1 MEKTVKIGKKSVK
14 LNNNIGWCFIYRN
27 QFGQD
32 IVPTLMPLLAGT
44 LDVIGGLVN
53 EVGTDTEVTVTDLA
67 GIIGTD
73 AMRDALVYFSGM
85 EFVDFVNITWA
96 MAKCADEDIP
106 EPIEWIKGFDV
117 FPMDTLAPAI
127 FEMIVSGVM
136 SSKNWTRLQT
146 MFKSLKPTTKKKST
160 STQSSSQEL
169 SEDSE

>member
-44 LDVIGGLVN
+44 LDVVGGLVN
-53 EVGTDTEVTVTDLA
+53 EVGTDTDIGVKEIA
-67 GIIGTD
+67 GVIGTD
-73 AMRDALVYFSGM
+73 AMRDALVHLSAM

-96 MAKCADEDIP
+96 MAKCADADIP
-106 EPIEWIKGFDV
+106 EPTEWVKSFDT
-117 FPMDTLAPAI
+117 FPMDTLAPVLFELI
-127 FEMIVSGVM
+127 FSGVT

-146 MFKSLKPTTKKKST
+146 MLKSLKPKTKEKASDST
-160 STQSSSQEL
+160 PSSSQEL
-169 SEDSE
+169 KED